1 MKRFDLMVSNG
12 TIWEYRPMNWWR
24 RRAYRRRI
32 RRQMRYVDPPFET
45 LFVLL
50 EATFWIVLAGLCVA
64 GIASIPVL
72 FVRWWLCI

>member
-1 MKRFDLMVSNG
+1 MTRFDMMAVNG
-12 TIWEYRPMNWWR
+12 TLKEFRPESKW
-24 RRAYRRRI
+24 AYRRRI